1 MHGQVVFWSGDLGAG
16 LNLFLKLGSVSV
28 RCYGIAKFL

>member
-1 MHGQVVFWSGDLGAG
+1 MGRLCFGPGTSEPGSIF
-16 LNLFLKLGSVSV
+16 FLKLGSVSV